1 MSTSKTGGQQQGG
14 AVPCDQ
20 SKDIML
26 PCKKDLK
33 SQKIAWRGVASAART
48 TKDTYIANRDNK
60 VCCVIKAD
68 ETTRLYRNIDFYVG
82 IDANCKAEVIEKNID
97 DLLKKSGDLE
107 KAIAEAVKCIKLIK
121 DKAIELKAKACELDT
136 QSKDSCNSTQ
146 LSILNTHFSDKCSDI
161 VVTNGTDGIDGT
173 DGGVGAFSAILKDI
187 ITRTGVVCQK
197 ADKAFSSAV
206 SIAGIQTFS
215 NIKSLKDMSKQVTLV
230 IKDFKKDTDANVKTS
245 ADELKKAQDELAAAI
260 KDVSLKTLEEHKE
273 SVKYEG
279 VAFTMDFL
287 CEPTCDDGDITEL
300 CCKVMSTFCGTDCC
314 DDTVANKDTYSWKNT
329 D

>member
-1 MSTSKTGGQQQGG
+1 MSISKTSGQQNGG
-14 AVPCDQ
+14 AVSCDQ
-20 SKDIML
+20 KKDIML

-68 ETTRLYRNIDFYVG
+68 ETTSLYRNIDFYVA
-82 IDANCKAEVIEKNID
+82 IDANCKAEVIEKSID

-107 KAIAEAVKCIKLIK
+107 KAIAEAVKSIKLIK
-121 DKAIELKAKACELDT
+121 DKAIELKAKACDLDT
-136 QSKDSCNSTQ
+136 QSKDSCNSQQ
-146 LSILNTHFSDKCSDI
+146 LIILNNHFADKCSDI
-161 VVTNGTDGIDGT
+161 VVPDDTGNDGEK
-173 DGGVGAFSAILKDI
+173 GVFSAILKDI
-187 ITRTGVVCQK
+187 INKTGVVCRK

-215 NIKSLKDMSKQVTLV
+215 NIKSLKEMSKQVTLV
-230 IKDFKKDTDANVKTS
+230 IKDFKKDVDANVKTS
-245 ADELKKAQDELAAAI
+245 TDELKKAQDDLAAAV

-287 CEPTCDDGDITEL
+287 CDPICDDGDITDL

-314 DDTVANKDTYSWKNT
+314 DDTVASKDTYSWKNA